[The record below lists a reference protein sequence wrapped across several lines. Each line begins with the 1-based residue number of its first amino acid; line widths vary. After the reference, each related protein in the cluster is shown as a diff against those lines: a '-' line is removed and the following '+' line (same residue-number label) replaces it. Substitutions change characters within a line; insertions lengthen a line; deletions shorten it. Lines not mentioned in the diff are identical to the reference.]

1 MSDEQREEVK
11 HDVQRAAQPEVQ
23 PDKAQAELREEF
35 KMVKVIY
42 VLFLLA
48 LLFPV
53 TGLVGVIMA
62 HVSAGESG
70 GPALSHF
77 RFQYRT
83 FWIGLLGF
91 VVGAL
96 TAYVMVGF
104 LLLAVVGLWWII
116 RCAHG
121 LVVANKRNPMTRP
134 ERLGF

>member
-1 MSDEQREEVK
+1 MSDEQQETQPT
-11 HDVQRAAQPEVQ
+11 VQQDEQQRNI
-23 PDKAQAELREEF
+23 REEF

-62 HVSAGESG
+62 HVSAGESAE
-70 GPALSHF
+70 PTLSHF

-96 TAYVMVGF
+96 TAYVLVGF
-104 LLLAVVGLWWII
+104 LLLALVGLWWIV

-121 LVVANKRNPMTRP
+121 LVVANKSNPMSSP
-134 ERLGF
+134 DRLGF